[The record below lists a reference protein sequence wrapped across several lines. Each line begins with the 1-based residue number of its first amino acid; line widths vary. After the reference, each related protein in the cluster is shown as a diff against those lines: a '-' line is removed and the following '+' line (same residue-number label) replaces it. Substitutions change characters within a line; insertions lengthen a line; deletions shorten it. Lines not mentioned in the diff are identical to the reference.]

1 MGVEDGWQ
9 QYLGKRPTSASG
21 KSREHTLGD
30 EQLSDVKI
38 VAVDISIW
46 MAQFVSMKECAL
58 LFCQEPR
65 VPVWPVLRMV
75 KSRVSYLQSVGLQ
88 PILVFDGVRHDMKES
103 HAGAARKKLRDVAVA
118 TLNEILAR
126 ADGSDMAAADKAR
139 KGIAYVREDIVAM
152 VRKWCVDDKNV

>member
-1 MGVEDGWQ
+1 MDGTGRFDERMCAVV
-9 QYLGKRPTSASG
+9 LPRASG
-21 KSREHTLGD
+21 AGVASPANGKVSS
-30 EQLSDVKI
+30 QL
-38 VAVDISIW
+38 
-46 MAQFVSMKECAL
+46 
-58 LFCQEPR
+58 P
-65 VPVWPVLRMV
+65 P
-75 KSRVSYLQSVGLQ
+75 QSVGLQ
-88 PILVFDGVRHDMKES
+88 PILVFDGARHDMKES